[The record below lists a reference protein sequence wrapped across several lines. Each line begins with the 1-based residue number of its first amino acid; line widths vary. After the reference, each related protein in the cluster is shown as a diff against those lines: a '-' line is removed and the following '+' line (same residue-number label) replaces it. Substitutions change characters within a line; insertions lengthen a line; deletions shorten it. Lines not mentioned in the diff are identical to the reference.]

1 MPVNREKPTSP
12 FKIALQRH
20 STPILFSLCILTFS
34 SANLMLNFFLPIY
47 MKGQGLTDGE
57 IGTVFGLMSIS
68 ALLLMFPLGVLSD
81 LFPPRRLVLLGV
93 CIFIFYSWQMLT
105 AESYWQFFLVAP
117 LGGLAVSTFFIVLY
131 ALFLKVINKN
141 QVGIKIALYQSG
153 MYLGLGIGPAIG
165 GVLIREG
172 GFGALLWGVLAGGL
186 VVLIIALKLPQ
197 TDTIRL
203 DLGGYKRDLG
213 HGRILLFLL
222 LVFIYPIHF
231 GVEQTSLTLLM
242 KDTLDFSF
250 TSIGL
255 VYLMIGI
262 WMAFLAPFA
271 GHRFDTSQSL
281 RALLI
286 CGLAISG
293 TFQILTATVSSL
305 PSMVIVRLLHTVGD
319 VMMIL
324 SIGVMTAAFFPEA
337 RMGGNSAVVVATRTC
352 GIFTGN
358 LGSGFINGALGY
370 SYSFAISGSV
380 LLLFVILTGG
390 AMGRLLTVQN
400 KQSETGDKGA
410 KRGQRTDD
418 R

>member
-1 MPVNREKPTSP
+1 LSESTEKP
-12 FKIALQRH
+12 ALPAKSGARQH
-20 STPILFSLCILTFS
+20 STLILFSLCILTFS
-34 SANLMLNFFLPIY
+34 SANLMLSFFLPVY
-47 MKGQGLTDGE
+47 MKAQGLTDGQ

-68 ALLLMFPLGVLSD
+68 TLMLMLPLGVLSD
-81 LFPPRRLVLLGV
+81 LFSPRRLVFLGV
-93 CIFIFYSWQMLT
+93 CIFIFYAWQILT
-105 AESYWQFFLVAP
+105 AKLYWQFLLVAP
-117 LGGLAVSTFFIVLY
+117 LGGLAVSTFYIVLY
-131 ALFLKVINKN
+131 ALFLKVIDKS
-141 QVGIKIALYQSG
+141 QVGKKIAFYQSG
-153 MYLGLGIGPAIG
+153 MYVGLGIGPAIG
-165 GVLIREG
+165 GLLIREG
-172 GFGALLWGVLAGGL
+172 GFATLLWGVLAGGL
-186 VVLIIALKLPQ
+186 VVLILVLKLPQ

-203 DLGGYKRDLG
+203 DLGGYKRDL
-213 HGRILLFLL
+213 HQGRIVLFLV

-255 VYLMIGI
+255 VYLVIGI

-281 RALLI
+281 RALLL

-305 PSMVIVRLLHTVGD
+305 PSMLLVRLLHTVGD

-358 LGSGFINGALGY
+358 LGSGFINGAFGY
-370 SYSFAISGSV
+370 SYSFAISGSIV
-380 LLLFVILTGG
+380 LLFVILAG
-390 AMGRLLTVQN
+390 AAISRLLTVSN
-400 KQSETGDKGA
+400 ESE
-410 KRGQRTDD
+410 R
-418 R
+418 

>member
-1 MPVNREKPTSP
+1 LSESTEKP
-12 FKIALQRH
+12 ALPAKSGARQH
-20 STPILFSLCILTFS
+20 STLILFSLCILTFS
-34 SANLMLNFFLPIY
+34 SANLMLSFFLPVY
-47 MKGQGLTDGE
+47 MKAQGLTDGQ

-68 ALLLMFPLGVLSD
+68 TLMLMLPLGVLSD
-81 LFPPRRLVLLGV
+81 LFSPRRLVFLGV
-93 CIFIFYSWQMLT
+93 CIFIFYAWQILT
-105 AESYWQFFLVAP
+105 AKLYWQFLLVAP
-117 LGGLAVSTFFIVLY
+117 LGGLAVSTFYIVLY
-131 ALFLKVINKN
+131 ALFLKVIDKS
-141 QVGIKIALYQSG
+141 QVGKKIAFYQSG
-153 MYLGLGIGPAIG
+153 MYVGLGIGPAIG
-165 GVLIREG
+165 GLLIREG
-172 GFGALLWGVLAGGL
+172 GFATLLWGVLAGGL
-186 VVLIIALKLPQ
+186 VVLILVLKLPQ

-203 DLGGYKRDLG
+203 DLGGYERDL
-213 HGRILLFLL
+213 HQGRVLLFLL

-255 VYLMIGI
+255 VYLVIGI

-281 RALLI
+281 RALLL

-305 PSMVIVRLLHTVGD
+305 PSMLLVRLLHTVGD

-358 LGSGFINGALGY
+358 LGSGFINGAFGY
-370 SYSFAISGSV
+370 SYSFAISGSIV
-380 LLLFVILTGG
+380 LLFVILAG
-390 AMGRLLTVQN
+390 AAISRLLTVSN
-400 KQSETGDKGA
+400 ESE
-410 KRGQRTDD
+410 R
-418 R
+418 

>member
-1 MPVNREKPTSP
+1 MLETTEKPTSP
-12 FKIALQRH
+12 VKIGVRQH

-34 SANLMLNFFLPIY
+34 SANLMLSFFLPVY
-47 MKGQGLTDGE
+47 MKAQGLTDGQ

-68 ALLLMFPLGVLSD
+68 ALILMFPLGVLSD
-81 LFPPRRLVLLGV
+81 LFPPRRLVLYGV
-93 CIFIFYSWQMLT
+93 CIFILYSWQILT
-105 AESYWQFFLVAP
+105 AEIYWQFLLVAP

-131 ALFLKVINKN
+131 ALFLKVIDKN
-141 QVGIKIALYQSG
+141 QVGKKIAFYQSG

-165 GVLIREG
+165 GLLIREG

-186 VVLIIALKLPQ
+186 VVLILVLKLPE

-203 DLGGYKRDLG
+203 DLGGYKRDL
-213 HGRILLFLL
+213 HQGRIVLFLL
-222 LVFIYPIHF
+222 LVFTYPIHF
-231 GVEQTSLTLLM
+231 GVEQTALTLLM
-242 KDTLDFSF
+242 KESLGFSF
-250 TSIGL
+250 TNIGL

-293 TFQILTATVSSL
+293 TFQILTAMVSSL

-337 RMGGNSAVVVATRTC
+337 RMGGNSAVVVAIRTC

-370 SYSFAISGSV
+370 GYSFAISGGV

-390 AMGRLLTVQN
+390 AMGRLLIVN
-400 KQSETGDKGA
+400 KDSDSSN
-410 KRGQRTDD
+410 
-418 R
+418 

>member
-1 MPVNREKPTSP
+1 MPTTTQKPTSSV
-12 FKIALQRH
+12 IAGARRH
-20 STPILFSLCILTFS
+20 STSILFSLCILTFA
-34 SANLMLNFFLPIY
+34 SANLMMSFFLPVY
-47 MKGQGLTDGE
+47 MKAQGLTDGQ

-68 ALLLMFPLGVLSD
+68 ALVLMFPLGVLSD
-81 LFPPRRLVLLGV
+81 IFPPRRLVLVGV
-93 CIFIFYSWQMLT
+93 CIFIFYAWQILT
-105 AESYWQFFLVAP
+105 AEVYWQFLLVAP
-117 LGGLAVSTFFIVLY
+117 LGGLAVSNFYIVLY
-131 ALFLKVINKN
+131 ALFLKVIDKN
-141 QVGIKIALYQSG
+141 QVGKKIAFYQSG

-165 GVLIREG
+165 GLLIRQG
-172 GFGALLWGVLAGGL
+172 GFAALLWGVLVGGL
-186 VVLIIALKLPQ
+186 IVLILVLKLPA
-197 TDTIRL
+197 TETIRL
-203 DLGGYKRDLG
+203 DLGGYKRDLRQ
-213 HGRILLFLL
+213 GRIILFLL

-255 VYLMIGI
+255 VYLVIGI

-293 TFQILTATVSSL
+293 IFQILTATVSSL

-358 LGSGFINGALGY
+358 LGSGFINGAFGY

-380 LLLFVILTGG
+380 VLLFVIVAGG
-390 AMGRLLTVQN
+390 AMGRILVVS
-400 KQSETGDKGA
+400 KHSDSSGK
-410 KRGQRTDD
+410 
-418 R
+418 

>member
-1 MPVNREKPTSP
+1 LSESTEKP
-12 FKIALQRH
+12 ALPAKSGARQH
-20 STPILFSLCILTFS
+20 STLILFSLCILTFS
-34 SANLMLNFFLPIY
+34 SANLMLSFFLPVY
-47 MKGQGLTDGE
+47 MKAQGLTDGQ

-68 ALLLMFPLGVLSD
+68 TLMLMLPLGVLSD
-81 LFPPRRLVLLGV
+81 LFSPRRLVFLGV
-93 CIFIFYSWQMLT
+93 CIFIFYAWQIFT
-105 AESYWQFFLVAP
+105 AKLYWQFLLVAP
-117 LGGLAVSTFFIVLY
+117 LGGLAVSTFYIVLY
-131 ALFLKVINKN
+131 ALFLKVIDKS
-141 QVGIKIALYQSG
+141 QVGKKIAFYQSG
-153 MYLGLGIGPAIG
+153 MYVGLGIGPAIG
-165 GVLIREG
+165 GLLIREG
-172 GFGALLWGVLAGGL
+172 GFATLLWGVLAGGL
-186 VVLIIALKLPQ
+186 VVLILVLKLPQ

-203 DLGGYKRDLG
+203 DLGGYKRDL
-213 HGRILLFLL
+213 HQGRVLLFLL

-255 VYLMIGI
+255 VYLVIGI

-281 RALLI
+281 RALLL

-305 PSMVIVRLLHTVGD
+305 PSMLLVRLLHTVGD

-358 LGSGFINGALGY
+358 LGSGFINGAFGY
-370 SYSFAISGSV
+370 SYSFAISGSIV
-380 LLLFVILTGG
+380 LLFVILAG
-390 AMGRLLTVQN
+390 AAISRLLTVSN
-400 KQSETGDKGA
+400 ESE
-410 KRGQRTDD
+410 R
-418 R
+418 

>member
-1 MPVNREKPTSP
+1 LSESTEKP
-12 FKIALQRH
+12 ALPAKSGARQH
-20 STPILFSLCILTFS
+20 STLILFSLCILTFS
-34 SANLMLNFFLPIY
+34 SANLMLSFFLPVY
-47 MKGQGLTDGE
+47 MKAQGLTDGQ

-68 ALLLMFPLGVLSD
+68 TLMLMLPLGVLSD
-81 LFPPRRLVLLGV
+81 LFSPRRLVFLGV
-93 CIFIFYSWQMLT
+93 CIFIFYAWQILT
-105 AESYWQFFLVAP
+105 AKLYWQFLLVAP
-117 LGGLAVSTFFIVLY
+117 LGGLAVSTFYIVLY
-131 ALFLKVINKN
+131 ALFLKVIDKS
-141 QVGIKIALYQSG
+141 QVGKKIAFYQSG
-153 MYLGLGIGPAIG
+153 MYVGLGIGPAIG
-165 GVLIREG
+165 GLLIREG
-172 GFGALLWGVLAGGL
+172 GFATLLWGVLAGGL
-186 VVLIIALKLPQ
+186 VVLILVLKLPQ

-203 DLGGYKRDLG
+203 DLGGYKRDL
-213 HGRILLFLL
+213 HQGRVLLFLL

-255 VYLMIGI
+255 VYLVIGI

-281 RALLI
+281 RALLL

-305 PSMVIVRLLHTVGD
+305 PSMLLVRLLHTVGD

-358 LGSGFINGALGY
+358 LGSGFINGAFGY
-370 SYSFAISGSV
+370 SYSFAISGSIV
-380 LLLFVILTGG
+380 LLFVILAG
-390 AMGRLLTVQN
+390 AAISRLLTVSN
-400 KQSETGDKGA
+400 ESE
-410 KRGQRTDD
+410 R
-418 R
+418 

>member
-1 MPVNREKPTSP
+1 MPEIAKKTALPVQTRNRQHAT
-12 FKIALQRH
+12 LV
-20 STPILFSLCILTFS
+20 LFSLCILTFS
-34 SANLMLNFFLPIY
+34 SANLMLNFFLPVY
-47 MKGQGLTDGE
+47 MKAQGLTDGQ

-68 ALLLMFPLGVLSD
+68 ALVLMLPLGVLSD
-81 LFPPRRLVLLGV
+81 LFPPRRLVFLGV
-93 CIFIFYSWQMLT
+93 CIFIFYAWQILT
-105 AESYWQFFLVAP
+105 AEIYWQFLLVAP
-117 LGGLAVSTFFIVLY
+117 LGGLAGSTFFIVLY
-131 ALFLKVINKN
+131 ALLLKVIDKN
-141 QVGIKIALYQSG
+141 QVGKKIAFYQSG

-165 GVLIREG
+165 GILIKEG

-186 VVLIIALKLPQ
+186 VVLILVLKLPQ

-203 DLGGYKRDLG
+203 DLGGYKRDL
-213 HGRILLFLL
+213 HQGRIVLFLV

-242 KDTLDFSF
+242 KDTLGFSF

-255 VYLMIGI
+255 VYLVIGM

-281 RALLI
+281 RALLL

-293 TFQILTATVSSL
+293 TFQLLTSLVTSL
-305 PSMVIVRLLHTVGD
+305 PSIVVVRLLHTVGD

-358 LGSGFINGALGY
+358 LGSGFVNGAFGY
-370 SYSFAISGSV
+370 SYSFAISGSIV
-380 LLLFVILTGG
+380 LLFVIVAGG
-390 AMGRLLTVQN
+390 AIGRLLVVS
-400 KQSETGDKGA
+400 KESE
-410 KRGQRTDD
+410 R
-418 R
+418 

>member
-1 MPVNREKPTSP
+1 M
-12 FKIALQRH
+12 
-20 STPILFSLCILTFS
+20 CIFTFS
-34 SANLMLNFFLPIY
+34 SANLMLSFFLPVY
-47 MKGQGLTDGE
+47 MKTQGLTDGQ

-68 ALLLMFPLGVLSD
+68 ALVLMLPLGVLSD

-93 CIFIFYSWQMLT
+93 CVFVLYAWQILT
-105 AESYWQFFLVAP
+105 AEVYWQFLLVAP
-117 LGGLAVSTFFIVLY
+117 LGGLAVSNFFIVLY
-131 ALFLKVINKN
+131 ALFLKVIDKN
-141 QVGIKIALYQSG
+141 QVGKKIAFYQSG

-165 GVLIREG
+165 GLLIKEG

-186 VVLIIALKLPQ
+186 VVLILVLKLPQ

-203 DLGGYKRDLG
+203 DLGGYKRDLH
-213 HGRILLFLL
+213 HGRIVLFLI

-242 KDTLDFSF
+242 KDTLGFSF

-281 RALLI
+281 RALLL

-293 TFQILTATVSSL
+293 TFQILTSLVSSL
-305 PSMVIVRLLHTVGD
+305 PSIVIVRLLHTVGD

-358 LGSGFINGALGY
+358 LGSGFINGAFGY
-370 SYSFAISGSV
+370 SYSFAISGSIV
-380 LLLFVILTGG
+380 LLFVIVAGG
-390 AMGRLLTVQN
+390 AIGRLLVVSNEAEQETV
-400 KQSETGDKGA
+400 SSKG
-410 KRGQRTDD
+410 
-418 R
+418 

>member
-1 MPVNREKPTSP
+1 MPITAEKPTSP
-12 FKIALQRH
+12 VKIGTRRH
-20 STPILFSLCILTFS
+20 STPILFSLCILSFS

-47 MKGQGLTDGE
+47 MKGQGLTDGQ

-81 LFPPRRLVLLGV
+81 LFPPRRLVFLGV

-165 GVLIREG
+165 GVLIKEG

-186 VVLIIALKLPQ
+186 VVLIITLKLPQ

-203 DLGGYKRDLG
+203 DLGGYKRDLRQ
-213 HGRILLFLL
+213 GRIILFLL
-222 LVFIYPIHF
+222 LVFTYPIHF

-250 TSIGL
+250 TNIGL
-255 VYLMIGI
+255 VYLMIGV

-281 RALLI
+281 RALLV

-293 TFQILTATVSSL
+293 IFQILTATVSSL

-352 GIFTGN
+352 GVFTGN

-370 SYSFAISGSV
+370 GYSFAISGSV

-390 AMGRLLTVQN
+390 AIGRLLTVN
-400 KQSETGDKGA
+400 NHSSSSP
-410 KRGQRTDD
+410 
-418 R
+418 